1 MTYPRKQRAGRPHL
15 LVYSAEQAA
24 IEAIQLDEVG
34 TNVPAPI
41 AKFLRTYQIEGI
53 KFLYR
58 QYASGKGG
66 VLGDD
71 MGLGKTIQVIGF
83 LAAVMRES
91 PFHLDTAHALSGK
104 SNLPRYDLKMRKTKV
119 NEWEHSKGEMT
130 PSKIG
135 PTCLIIC
142 PVTVIGN
149 WKRELEKVRH
159 LDPRWDLADQEQQW
173 TYFEV
178 EVYRNESKASPKA
191 EVLQRFALGYLD
203 IGASSRAFSIR

>member
-15 LVYSAEQAA
+15 LVYSVEQEA

-91 PFHLDTAHALSGK
+91 PFHLDIAHTLRQIQPPAIRSEDAQDEGQRVGAFQGRDDTLQDRSDVLDH
-104 SNLPRYDLKMRKTKV
+104 LPRHGD
-119 NEWEHSKGEMT
+119 W
-130 PSKIG
+130 
-135 PTCLIIC
+135 
-142 PVTVIGN
+142 
-149 WKRELEKVRH
+149 ELEARTG
-159 LDPRWDLADQEQQW
+159 E
-173 TYFEV
+173 
-178 EVYRNESKASPKA
+178 
-191 EVLQRFALGYLD
+191 
-203 IGASSRAFSIR
+203 GASSRPSMGSS